1 MQSVKCVVVGDS
13 ESGYPE
19 NPCYSPKTNLLL
31 SFTNKTPPSQ
41 WMRNVFDNYSK
52 EVNVGSVSVHLGL
65 WDISDHVDYK
75 ELRSL
80 SYPNTDIFLVC
91 FSVVLPSSFENARK
105 WVNEITKHS
114 NAPYLVI
121 GLETELR
128 DRPTDRKQVTREQGE
143 GLASILGAARYME
156 CSAHTRKGVEDVFD
170 VAVVLALET
179 GEYSDCH

>member
-13 ESGYPE
+13 ESGYSE
-19 NPCYSPKTNLLL
+19 YSPKTNLLL
-31 SFTNKTPPSQ
+31 SFTNNAPPNQ

-52 EVNVGSVSVHLGL
+52 EVSVGGIPVNLGL
-65 WDISDHVDYK
+65 WDISDHEDYK

-80 SYPNTDIFLVC
+80 SYPMTDIFLVC
-91 FSVVLPSSFENARK
+91 FSVVVPSSFENARK
-105 WVNEITKHS
+105 WVNEITEHS

-128 DRPTDRKQVTREQGE
+128 DHPTDRKQVTYEQGE
-143 GLASILGAARYME
+143 GLASILGAAHYME
-156 CSAHTRKGVEDVFD
+156 CSAHTHKGVAHVFD

-179 GEYSDCH
+179 GEYI